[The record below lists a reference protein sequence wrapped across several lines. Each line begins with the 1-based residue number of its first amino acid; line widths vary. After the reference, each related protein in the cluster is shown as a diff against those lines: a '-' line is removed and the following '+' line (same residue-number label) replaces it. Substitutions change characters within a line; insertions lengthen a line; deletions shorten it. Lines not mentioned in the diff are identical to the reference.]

1 MACLKGWGAR
11 LSSLCRIL
19 SGILA
24 SLRVEVLSITHVL
37 QHSERSAVMI
47 SWSEGGLAFYVNW
60 LVLLIIEGLRALA
73 CSASEPTISAA
84 GTLRNTSQA

>member
-1 MACLKGWGAR
+1 MAYLKGWGAR

-37 QHSERSAVMI
+37 QHTAHSQSRHSELRVGWCLTHKAVVWISRSAGRR
-47 SWSEGGLAFYVNW
+47 WHRF
-60 LVLLIIEGLRALA
+60 
-73 CSASEPTISAA
+73 
-84 GTLRNTSQA
+84 RNEICRGC